1 MKRALCILIS
11 TLLLSGCGGEEVQ
24 QITRAESI
32 DSSSDSGIYET
43 ADVAPVTA
51 EQPETAEPA
60 SEKSGGQLEME
71 QNILERAPEDGIQGE
86 LFPIAFGDLDGSGT
100 EMLVAVLGSME
111 EYDGKAYY
119 HGDIWAADEGW
130 AYDVLDQINID
141 TKACA
146 LTDMG
151 VIRAG
156 GDVLFTCTFDQG
168 AEYGITALWRV
179 DDGRLDRV
187 NINGCTAVGIAQAE
201 DCEFTAIKTGYGAY
215 TDGTGRIYKTYRY
228 TYDPISRS
236 LEQHLLREVTWEQ
249 ISGFEG
255 ADSISE
261 RLDGEIYGYLLTND
275 GELYIN
281 YIRGRENRSLCY
293 DIVDGA
299 LVEASDEAGHYEAD
313 VTFEQARLEQLI
325 LDSVPEEDRR
335 DGYGI
340 GDTLFGDFDGDG
352 TEELAAIYGAW
363 DIWFAS
369 GDHAEH
375 MNCGELVGVTQ
386 TSDGTFMNF
395 YTPGVI
401 GGVTAWY
408 HLQDSTLVCSQ
419 PQDWYS
425 AHIFISEDGQYA
437 ADILVGHDEEHGYL
451 WDTVALAFNK
461 EKRQFEFIEPVI
473 SDN

>member
-1 MKRALCILIS
+1 MKRALCILAGA
-11 TLLLSGCGGEEVQ
+11 LLLTGCGGEEASKMSC
-24 QITRAESI
+24 AESI
-32 DSSSDSGIYET
+32 DSSSDSSIYET
-43 ADVAPVTA
+43 ADVVSVTA
-51 EQPETAEPA
+51 EPPETAEPV
-60 SEKSGGQLEME
+60 SEKSGAQSEME
-71 QNILERAPEDGIQGE
+71 RNILERAAEDGIQGE
-86 LFPIAFGDLDGSGT
+86 IFPIAFGDLDGSGM
-100 EMLVAVLGSME
+100 EMLLAVLGSME
-111 EYDGKAYY
+111 EHDGKEYY
-119 HGDIWAADEGW
+119 YGDVWAADDGW
-130 AYDVLDQINID
+130 VYDVLDHINID
-141 TKACA
+141 TDACA

-151 VIRAG
+151 IIHAG

-179 DDGRLDRV
+179 DKGRLDRV
-187 NINGCTAVGIAQAE
+187 NVNGCTSVGIVQTE

-228 TYDPISRS
+228 TYDPESRS
-236 LEQHLLREVTWEQ
+236 LKQHLLREATWEQ

-255 ADSISE
+255 TDGISA
-261 RLDGEIYGYLLTND
+261 RLDGEVCGYLLTD
-275 GELYIN
+275 EGELYIN

-293 DIVDGA
+293 DVADGA
-299 LVEASDEAGHYEAD
+299 LVEVADEAGHYEAD
-313 VTFEQARLEQLI
+313 VTFEQSRLERLI

-369 GDHAEH
+369 GSNAEH
-375 MNCGELVGVTQ
+375 MNCGELVGVTH

-395 YTPGVI
+395 YTPGII

-425 AHIFISEDGQYA
+425 AQIFRSEDGSYCA
-437 ADILVGHDEEHGYL
+437 EILVGHDEEHGYL
-451 WDTVALAFNK
+451 WDTVALTFNK

-473 SDN
+473 